1 MSRFEALLQRV
12 RAGEEEAAAEFVR
25 IYEPHVRRV
34 VRARMRI
41 ARLRRVADSSDFC
54 QAVMGS
60 FLVRAAMGQYAVA
73 DSDQMRYLLG
83 RIARNKVADLVR
95 RPEYRVGAVPV
106 AALGVPGVEPIA
118 VGAGPASRLAWNE
131 LLEAVRDRLS
141 AGERQVSELRAQGL
155 AWAEVADRLG
165 EKPDAVRNR
174 LNRALK
180 RIASELGLEELE
192 DD

>member
-1 MSRFEALLQRV
+1 MSRFEDLLQRV

-25 IYEPHVRRV
+25 VYEPHVRRV
-34 VRARMRI
+34 VRARLRI

-60 FLVRAAMGQYAVA
+60 FLVRAAMGQYEVA
-73 DSDQMRYLLG
+73 GSDELRNLLG

-95 RPEYRVGAVPV
+95 RPEYRVCAVPV
-106 AALGVPGVEPIA
+106 AAPGVTGVEPIV
-118 VGAGPASRLAWNE
+118 VGGGPASRLAWNE
-131 LLEAVRDRLS
+131 LLQAGRDRLS
-141 AGERQVSELRAQGL
+141 ERERQVSELRAQGL
-155 AWAEVADRLG
+155 AWGEVADRMG

-180 RIASELGLEELE
+180 RIAGELGLEEL
-192 DD
+192 DDD